1 MDSRHFLD
9 RKGARFL
16 AGLICVLALSGLAL
30 TWHKQNNTDTAGR
43 PVAATGVLGA
53 GAANAP
59 AVNPKFEECRTRRS
73 EEIANMLKD
82 GVIDQAKHDD
92 FLASALQRCAGMFP
106 PES

>member
-9 RKGARFL
+9 RNGARFL
-16 AGLICVLALSGLAL
+16 AGLICVVALSGLAL

-43 PVAATGVLGA
+43 PVAASTAQGA
-53 GAANAP
+53 GAAGAP
-59 AVNPKFEECRTRRS
+59 AVNPKFDECRTKRS
-73 EEIANMLKD
+73 ADIANMLKD